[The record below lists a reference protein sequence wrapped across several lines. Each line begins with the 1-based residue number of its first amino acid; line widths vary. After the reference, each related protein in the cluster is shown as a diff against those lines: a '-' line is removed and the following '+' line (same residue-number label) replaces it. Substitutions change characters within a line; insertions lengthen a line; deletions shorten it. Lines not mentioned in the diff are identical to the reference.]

1 MAQLTPHFLAEYT
14 SYSGRR
20 NTMPKIRNCLSASHS
35 KDLQLFP
42 DANSIQRE
50 QRYQATLAPSR
61 EKNITVPHSMS
72 TISIETNRQTRHRDK
87 FTIQLQST
95 TLKEKVGGRKK
106 NKCPSPIPKDAD
118 QAPTEST
125 QNKPHPTQQHTP
137 QPRAVPHHSAWDSA
151 TPILPVV
158 SYNQSP

>member
-1 MAQLTPHFLAEYT
+1 VAQLTPHFLAEYT

-20 NTMPKIRNCLSASHS
+20 NTMPKITQLSYRFSH
-35 KDLQLFP
+35 
-42 DANSIQRE
+42 QRPTTLPRCKFHPKRAEIPSNTSTE
-50 QRYQATLAPSR
+50 QGKTT
-61 EKNITVPHSMS
+61 TVPHSRS
-72 TISIETNRQTRHRDK
+72 TISIKTNRQTRHRDK
-87 FTIQLQST
+87 FTIQLLST
-95 TLKEKVGGRKK
+95 TPKEKGNKR

-137 QPRAVPHHSAWDSA
+137 QPRVVPHHSAWDSA

-158 SYNQSP
+158 SYNHSP